1 MGRVVAWQDGWVKVK
16 TIPFSAVRRRRTP
29 REKAAILKDYER
41 SGLSLL
47 AFAGQHGLCY
57 ASLLRWR
64 RRQGGEI
71 SVTAPPDCGPGP
83 RFIPVEIEE
92 EALGG
97 DYVLSWPGGASL
109 KIPRRFDPDSLRRL
123 LAVLEVMR

>member
-1 MGRVVAWQDGWVKVK
+1 VKLK
-16 TIPFSAVRRRRTP
+16 SSPFGVIGRRRTP
-29 REKAAILKDYER
+29 RERAAILKDYER

-64 RRQGGEI
+64 RRQGGEV
-71 SVTAPPDCGPGP
+71 SVTAPPDSGPGP
-83 RFIPVEIEE
+83 RFIPVEIQEE
-92 EALGG
+92 VLGG
-97 DYVLSWPGGASL
+97 DYVLGWPGGASL